1 MDMNE
6 ILHVATF
13 AGKIMLESGGE
24 TYRAEEIIWRICKIY
39 GVEEAESFVT
49 PTGIMVSVCNDAK
62 TYSLIRRVSTR
73 TIDLDRV
80 DKVNDLSRNII
91 ARDLSVSELKT
102 QLQIINNGDRY
113 NNKIAILISALGA
126 FCFVFLFGGKLRE
139 AIAAFFVGLVIK
151 SISIKFSSLEINQFF
166 INSISAGIAA
176 IMAII
181 FLKLG
186 FINDIDKTIIGSIM
200 LLVPGLAIT
209 NAIRDTISGDL
220 LAGLTRA
227 AEAFLVAISIAV
239 GTGAVLSFWI
249 STFGGL

>member
-1 MDMNE
+1 MDLNK

-24 TYRAEEIIWRICKIY
+24 TYRAEVIIWRICKIY
-39 GVEEAESFVT
+39 GIEEAESFVT
-49 PTGIMVSVCNDAK
+49 TTGVLVSICSNGK

-73 TIDLDRV
+73 TIDLDKV

-91 ARDLSVSELKT
+91 SRGLTVSQLKE
-102 QLQIINNGDRY
+102 QLQIINEGDRY
-113 NNKIAILISALGA
+113 NNKTAILISAFGA
-126 FCFVFLFGGKLRE
+126 FCFVFLFGGKMPE
-139 AIAAFFVGLVIK
+139 AIAAFFIGLVIK
-151 SISIKFSSLEINQFF
+151 SLSIKFSTLEINQFF
-166 INSISAGIAA
+166 INSICAGIVS
-176 IMAII
+176 IMAIL
-181 FLKLG
+181 FLKIG
-186 FINDIDKTIIGSIM
+186 IISDMDKTIIGSIM

-220 LAGLTRA
+220 LAGSTRA
-227 AEAFLVAISIAV
+227 VEAFLVAISIAI

>member
-1 MDMNE
+1 MDLNE

-49 PTGIMVSVCNDAK
+49 TTGIMVSICSNGK
-62 TYSLIRRVSTR
+62 TYSLIRRVSSR
-73 TIDLDRV
+73 TIDLDKV

-91 ARDLSVSELKT
+91 NKGLTVSELKD
-102 QLQIINNGDRY
+102 QLQIINDGERY
-113 NNKIAILISALGA
+113 NNKTVIVISALGA
-126 FCFVFLFGGKLRE
+126 FFFVFLFGGKLPE
-139 AIAAFFVGLVIK
+139 AIAAFFIGLVIK
-151 SISIKFSSLEINQFF
+151 SLYIKFSILDINQFF
-166 INSISAGIAA
+166 INSICAGITA
-176 IMAII
+176 IMAIL

-186 FINDIDKTIIGSIM
+186 LINDIDKTIIGSIM

-220 LAGLTRA
+220 LAGSTRA
-227 AEAFLVAISIAV
+227 VEAFLVAISIAI